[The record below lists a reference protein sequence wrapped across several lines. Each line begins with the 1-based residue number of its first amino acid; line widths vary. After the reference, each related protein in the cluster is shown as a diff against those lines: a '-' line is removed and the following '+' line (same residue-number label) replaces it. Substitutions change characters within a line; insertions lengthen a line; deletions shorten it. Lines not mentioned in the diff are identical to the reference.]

1 MRMETN
7 LQMGQKMQQKLAPQ
21 IIQSI
26 EILQLP
32 MMELRKR
39 VDQELLENPVLER
52 EDAQEETE
60 AENEE
65 TTEPDEEL
73 AEVEAK
79 DSTEEED
86 FDTFEDFND
95 YYNDFANGGGGSS
108 SSGEEDP
115 KLQALENSPAPD
127 ISLQD
132 HLLNQLS
139 YADPD
144 PEIKPVCE
152 LVIGAIDRQ
161 GYLTSELE
169 ELAES
174 AEEDIDEDD
183 LQEALELVQSFDPP
197 GVGARSL
204 EECLLL
210 QLDGREDTQG
220 DGKLQRD
227 LIENHFE
234 DILENRYPKVR
245 KKLGCSMEDLKEAV
259 DRISRLNPVPGSA
272 FGETAAPTLMPDV
285 RVELIDGEYQVFLED
300 SWLPPLGV
308 NRYYLRQLKEGNLD
322 DETKEY
328 VKKKLKSARWLIDA
342 IEQRRSTLYNVS
354 SEIMKA
360 QEEFLDK
367 GDEALKPLRM
377 QEIADRA
384 GVHVSTVSRAINDKY
399 IQTPRGVYPLKHFF
413 SGGLEKDNGEAES
426 WEAVRQKLSQI
437 VRDED
442 KSDPLSDEQISE
454 KLEEQ
459 GISIAR
465 RTVSKYRR
473 NMGIPSARKRKEY

>member
-7 LQMGQKMQQKLAPQ
+7 LEMGQKMQQKLAPQ

-32 MMELRKR
+32 MMELRNR

-60 AENEE
+60 AETEE
-65 TTEPDEEL
+65 AANPDEEL
-73 AEVEAK
+73 DEVEATE
-79 DSTEEED
+79 SGEEED

-108 SSGEEDP
+108 SDGEEDP

-127 ISLQD
+127 VSLQD

-139 YADPD
+139 YSDPD
-144 PEIKPVCE
+144 PELEPLCE

-161 GYLTSELE
+161 GYLTSSLE

-183 LQEALELVQSFDPP
+183 LEGALELVQSFDPP

-210 QLDGREDTQG
+210 QLDGKESEGNGT
-220 DGKLQRD
+220 LQRE

-245 KKLGCSMEDLKEAV
+245 KKVGCSMED
-259 DRISRLNPVPGSA
+259 
-272 FGETAAPTLMPDV
+272 
-285 RVELIDGEYQVFLED
+285 
-300 SWLPPLGV
+300 
-308 NRYYLRQLKEGNLD
+308 
-322 DETKEY
+322 
-328 VKKKLKSARWLIDA
+328 
-342 IEQRRSTLYNVS
+342 
-354 SEIMKA
+354 
-360 QEEFLDK
+360 
-367 GDEALKPLRM
+367 
-377 QEIADRA
+377 
-384 GVHVSTVSRAINDKY
+384 
-399 IQTPRGVYPLKHFF
+399 
-413 SGGLEKDNGEAES
+413 
-426 WEAVRQKLSQI
+426 
-437 VRDED
+437 
-442 KSDPLSDEQISE
+442 
-454 KLEEQ
+454 
-459 GISIAR
+459 
-465 RTVSKYRR
+465 
-473 NMGIPSARKRKEY
+473 